1 MDAGRVVAIAQNVF
15 RETIRDRVL
24 YLVMVFAVAMLGA
37 IVLIPQVANQA
48 HNKIIADLGLAAIH
62 FLLLVVA
69 IFVGTGLVNKEI
81 ERRTVYVLI
90 AKPMSR
96 AEFIVGKHLGLSAL
110 LSVLLVIMTAVFL
123 LSLLLVQ
130 APISPWAVLWATVF
144 TFLELVLIVAAA
156 LLFGVFTSPILATLY
171 TIALFIMGHTSRALL
186 QLSKL
191 VEDTGFGKVFEVIY
205 LVLPDLE
212 RFNLRD
218 AAVYGQIPPPTQLL
232 GDALYGLIYT
242 VLLLILT
249 VLVFARREF

>member
-1 MDAGRVVAIAQNVF
+1 MDASRVVAIAHNVF
-15 RETIRDRVL
+15 RETIRDRIL

-37 IVLIPQVANQA
+37 AVLIPQVANQA

-62 FLLLVVA
+62 FFGLIVA

-81 ERRTVYVLI
+81 EKRTVYVLI

-110 LSVLLVIMTAVFL
+110 LSVLVLLMTVVFL

-130 APISPWAVLWATVF
+130 APIPLLAILWATVF

-156 LLFGVFTSPILATLY
+156 LLFGVFTSSILATLY
-171 TIALFIMGHTSRALL
+171 TIALFLMGHASRALL

-191 VEDTGFGKVFEVIY
+191 VKDAGFGKLFEVIY
-205 LVLPDLE
+205 LILPDLE
-212 RFNLRD
+212 RLNLRD
-218 AAVYGQIPPPTQLL
+218 AAVYGQVPPPAELL
-232 GDALYGLIYT
+232 GDALYGLVYT
-242 VLLLILT
+242 LLLLILA

>member
-1 MDAGRVVAIAQNVF
+1 MDASRVVAIAHNVF
-15 RETIRDRVL
+15 RETIRDRIL

-37 IVLIPQVANQA
+37 AVLIPQVANQA

-62 FLLLVVA
+62 FFGLIVA

-81 ERRTVYVLI
+81 EKRTVYVLI

-110 LSVLLVIMTAVFL
+110 LSVLVLLMTVVFL

-130 APISPWAVLWATVF
+130 APISLLAILWATVF

-156 LLFGVFTSPILATLY
+156 LLFGVFTSSILATLY
-171 TIALFIMGHTSRALL
+171 TIALFLMGHASRALL

-191 VEDTGFGKVFEVIY
+191 VEEAGLSKVFEVIY
-205 LVLPDLE
+205 LILPDLE
-212 RFNLRD
+212 RLNLRD
-218 AAVYGQIPPPTQLL
+218 AAVYGQVPPPAELL
-232 GDALYGLIYT
+232 GDALYGLAYT
-242 VLLLILT
+242 LLLLILA

>member
-1 MDAGRVVAIAQNVF
+1 MDAARVVAIAQNVF

-62 FLLLVVA
+62 FLALVVA

-110 LSVLLVIMTAVFL
+110 LSVLLAI
-123 LSLLLVQ
+123 
-130 APISPWAVLWATVF
+130 
-144 TFLELVLIVAAA
+144 
-156 LLFGVFTSPILATLY
+156 
-171 TIALFIMGHTSRALL
+171 
-186 QLSKL
+186 
-191 VEDTGFGKVFEVIY
+191 
-205 LVLPDLE
+205 
-212 RFNLRD
+212 
-218 AAVYGQIPPPTQLL
+218 
-232 GDALYGLIYT
+232 
-242 VLLLILT
+242 
-249 VLVFARREF
+249 